1 MKIGIDYEPASE
13 EKAQI
18 VSECVDNF
26 NAYLNR
32 WPDPRVAEGAV
43 VEWQAEGCLLRDI
56 YGREFIDCLGGFGI
70 FALGHR
76 HPKVIAAVK
85 AQMDRLALHS
95 QWMMNP
101 VAADAA
107 RRLADITPGKLRKTF
122 WCSSGTEA
130 VEGALKLARLYT
142 AKKKF
147 ISTIN
152 SFHGKTMGALSVT
165 GRDLFRRPF
174 LPLLDAAFVPY
185 GDAALIEKEI
195 DDDTAAVILEPIQGE
210 GGIIVPADD
219 YLPAVREICTR
230 RDVLLILDEVQTGM
244 GRTGKMFGCNHTGVV
259 ADIMAL
265 GKALSGG
272 VIPCAAFHTTDEI
285 FAAFHPNPFF
295 HTSTFGA
302 NPMATCAAAATIEVL
317 QEEKL
322 VENSAAMGEYF
333 TTGLK
338 KLQKKF
344 PQIIR
349 DVRGRGLLIGV
360 EIIDAKVGESLAQRM
375 FDRNVLIAYTLN
387 KPEVIR
393 IEPPL
398 IITSELIDVALERF
412 EESLEEEA
420 KGRRGSAPNGA
431 AVQSPGLP

>member
-1 MKIGIDYEPASE
+1 MKLAIDYEPSGA
-13 EKAQI
+13 EKSAI
-18 VSECVDNF
+18 VRECVENF

-32 WPDPRVAEGAV
+32 WPEPRTADGAV
-43 VEWQAEGCLLRDI
+43 VEWEGEGCLLRDI
-56 YGREFIDCLGGFGI
+56 YGREFLDCLGGFGI

-107 RRLADITPGKLRKTF
+107 RRLAEITPGNLRKTF

-142 AKKKF
+142 GKKKF

-152 SFHGKTMGALSVT
+152 SFHGKTFGSLSVT
-165 GRDLFRRPF
+165 GRDLFREPF
-174 LPLLDAAFVPY
+174 LPLLDVAFAPY
-185 GDAALIEKEI
+185 GDPNAIENAI
-195 DDDTAAVILEPIQGE
+195 DDETAAVILEPIQGE
-210 GGIIVPADD
+210 GGIIVPPDD

-230 RDVLLILDEVQTGM
+230 RAVLLIFDEVQTGM
-244 GRTGKMFGCNHTGVV
+244 GRTGKMFGCDHTRVV
-259 ADIMAL
+259 PDIMSL

-285 FAAFHPNPFF
+285 FASFHPNPFY

-302 NPMATCAAAATIEVL
+302 NPMATCAAAATIQTL

-322 VENSAAMGEYF
+322 LEHCAAMGKYF
-333 TTGLK
+333 HAGLK
-338 KLQKKF
+338 KLQERF
-344 PQIIR
+344 PEIIR

-360 EIIDAKVGESLAQRM
+360 EIVNAKVGESLAQRM

-398 IITSELIDVALERF
+398 IITRDLIDVALNRF
-412 EESLEEEA
+412 EDSLKEES
-420 KGRRGSAPNGA
+420 RT
-431 AVQSPGLP
+431 

>member
-1 MKIGIDYEPASE
+1 MKIGIDYEPSND

-18 VSECVDNF
+18 VRECVENF

-32 WPDPRVAEGAV
+32 WPEPRVSEGAV
-43 VEWQAEGCLLRDI
+43 VEWQGEGCLLRDI
-56 YGREFIDCLGGFGI
+56 FGREFIDCLGGFGI

-107 RRLADITPGKLRKTF
+107 RRLAEITPGNLQKTF
-122 WCSSGTEA
+122 WCSSGTES

-142 AKKKF
+142 GKKKF

-152 SFHGKTMGALSVT
+152 SFHGKTMGSLSVT
-165 GRDLFRRPF
+165 GRDLFRQPF
-174 LPLLDAAFVPY
+174 LPLLETSFVAY
-185 GDAALIEKEI
+185 GDAASIEEAI

-210 GGIIVPADD
+210 GGVIVPPDD

-230 RDVLLILDEVQTGM
+230 RDVLLIFDEVQTGM
-244 GRTGKMFGCNHTGVV
+244 ARTGKMFGCDHTGVV
-259 ADIMAL
+259 PDVMAL

-272 VIPCAAFHTTDEI
+272 VVPCAAFHTTDEI
-285 FAAFHPNPFF
+285 FNSFHPNPFY

-302 NPMATCAAAATIEVL
+302 NPMATCAAAATIQTL

-333 TTGLK
+333 MSRLR
-338 KLQKKF
+338 KLRGQF

-360 EIIDAKVGESLAQRM
+360 EIIDAKVGESLARRM

-398 IITSELIDVALERF
+398 IITRELIDVALERF
-412 EESLEEEA
+412 QESLQEEA
-420 KGRRGSAPNGA
+420 
-431 AVQSPGLP
+431 VQNRSR

>member
-1 MKIGIDYEPASE
+1 MKIGIDYELSGD
-13 EKAQI
+13 EKAKI
-18 VSECVDNF
+18 VGECVENF

-32 WPDPRVAEGAV
+32 WPEPRVVEGAV
-43 VEWQAEGCLLRDI
+43 VEWQGEGCLLRDI
-56 YGREFIDCLGGFGI
+56 NGREFIDCLGGFGI

-76 HPKVIAAVK
+76 HPKVIGAVK

-107 RRLADITPGKLRKTF
+107 RRLAEITPGNLRKTF
-122 WCSSGTEA
+122 WCSTGTEA

-142 AKKKF
+142 RKKKF

-152 SFHGKTMGALSVT
+152 SFHGKTMGSLSVT
-165 GRDLFRRPF
+165 GRDLFRKPF

-185 GDAALIEKEI
+185 GDAEAMGKEI
-195 DDDTAAVILEPIQGE
+195 DEETAAVILEPIQGE
-210 GGIIVPADD
+210 GGVVVPPDD

-230 RDVLLILDEVQTGM
+230 RNVLLIFDEVQTGL
-244 GRTGKMFGCNHTGVV
+244 GRTGKMFGCDHSGVV
-259 ADIMAL
+259 PDIMSL

-285 FAAFHPNPFF
+285 FGSFHPNPFY

-302 NPMATCAAAATIEVL
+302 NPMATCAAAATIETLQSDNVVENAALMGSYFKSGLRSL
-317 QEEKL
+317 QE
-322 VENSAAMGEYF
+322 
-333 TTGLK
+333 
-338 KLQKKF
+338 QF

-360 EIIDAKVGESLAQRM
+360 EIANAKVGESLAQRM

-398 IITSELIDVALERF
+398 IITRDLIDAALKRF
-412 EESLEEEA
+412 LESLAAEA
-420 KGRRGSAPNGA
+420 RS
-431 AVQSPGLP
+431 

>member
-1 MKIGIDYEPASE
+1 MKLGFDYDPSPD
-13 EKAQI
+13 EKAEI
-18 VSECVDNF
+18 VRECVDNF

-32 WPDPRVAEGAV
+32 WPEPRVVEGAV
-43 VEWQAEGCLLRDI
+43 AEWQGEGCLLRDI

-76 HPKVIAAVK
+76 HPKVIGAVK

-107 RRLADITPGKLRKTF
+107 RRLAEITPGNLRKTF

-142 AKKKF
+142 GKKKF
-147 ISTIN
+147 ISTVN
-152 SFHGKTMGALSVT
+152 SFHGKTMGSLSVT
-165 GRDLFRRPF
+165 GRELFRQPF
-174 LPLLDAAFVPY
+174 LPLLETVFVPY
-185 GDAALIEKEI
+185 GDAAAIETAI
-195 DDDTAAVILEPIQGE
+195 DGDTAAVILEPIQGE
-210 GGIIVPADD
+210 GGVIVPGDE
-219 YLPAVREICTR
+219 YLPAVRETCTSR
-230 RDVLLILDEVQTGM
+230 GVLLIFDEVQTGL
-244 GRTGKMFGCNHTGVV
+244 GGTGKMFGCDHPGVV
-259 ADIMAL
+259 PDVMSL

-272 VIPCAAFHTTDEI
+272 VIPCAAFHTNDEI
-285 FAAFHPNPFF
+285 FKSSHPNPFY

-302 NPMATCAAAATIEVL
+302 NPMATCAAAATIETL
-317 QEEKL
+317 QTENL
-322 VENSAAMGEYF
+322 VENSATMGEHF
-333 TTGLK
+333 MAGLK
-338 KLQKKF
+338 KLQAQF

-360 EIIDAKVGESLAQRM
+360 EIVDAKVGESLAQRM
-375 FDRNVLIAYTLN
+375 FDRDVLIAYTLN

-398 IITSELIDVALERF
+398 IITRDLIDVALERF
-412 EESLEEEA
+412 EESLEEEI
-420 KGRRGSAPNGA
+420 SA
-431 AVQSPGLP
+431 

>member
-1 MKIGIDYEPASE
+1 MKIGIDYDPPKD

-18 VSECVDNF
+18 VAECVENF
-26 NAYLNR
+26 NTYLNR
-32 WPDPRVAEGAV
+32 WPEPRRAEGAV
-43 VEWQAEGCLLRDI
+43 IEWQGEGCLLRDI

-76 HPKVIAAVK
+76 HPKVIQAVK

-101 VAADAA
+101 VAVDAA
-107 RRLADITPGKLRKTF
+107 RLLAEITPGNLRKTF
-122 WCSSGTEA
+122 WCSTGTEA

-142 AKKKF
+142 GKKKF
-147 ISTIN
+147 ISTVN

-165 GRDLFRRPF
+165 GRDLFRQPF
-174 LPLLDAAFVPY
+174 LPLLDTAFVRY
-185 GDAALIEKEI
+185 GDAEAIEKVI
-195 DDDTAAVILEPIQGE
+195 DNDTAAVILEPIQGE
-210 GGIIVPADD
+210 GGVIVPPDD

-230 RDVLLILDEVQTGM
+230 RGVVLIFDEVQTGM
-244 GRTGKMFGCNHTGVV
+244 GRTGKMFGCDHAGIVP
-259 ADIMAL
+259 DIMSL

-285 FAAFHPNPFF
+285 FGSFHPNPFY

-302 NPMATCAAAATIEVL
+302 NPMATCAAAATIETLQSGDLVKNAARMGTYFMSRLKAL
-317 QEEKL
+317 QE
-322 VENSAAMGEYF
+322 
-333 TTGLK
+333 
-338 KLQKKF
+338 QF

-360 EIIDAKVGESLAQRM
+360 EIANAKVGESVAQRM

-393 IEPPL
+393 VEPPL
-398 IITSELIDVALERF
+398 IITRELIDVVLERF
-412 EESLEEEA
+412 AESLA
-420 KGRRGSAPNGA
+420 GI
-431 AVQSPGLP
+431 

>member
-1 MKIGIDYEPASE
+1 MKIGIDYEPAAD

-18 VSECVDNF
+18 VRECVENF

-32 WPDPRVAEGAV
+32 WPGPRALEGAV
-43 VEWQAEGCLLRDI
+43 VEWQGEGCLLRDI
-56 YGREFIDCLGGFGI
+56 HGREFIDCLGGFGI

-76 HPKVIAAVK
+76 HPQVIGAVK

-107 RRLADITPGKLRKTF
+107 RRLAEITPGELRKTF
-122 WCSSGTEA
+122 WCSSGTEG
-130 VEGALKLARLYT
+130 VEGALKLARLHT
-142 AKKKF
+142 GRKKF
-147 ISTIN
+147 VSTIN
-152 SFHGKTMGALSVT
+152 SFHGKTMGSLSVT
-165 GRDLFRRPF
+165 GRDLFRQPF
-174 LPLLDAAFVPY
+174 LPLLETSFVDY
-185 GDAALIEKEI
+185 GDAGAI
-195 DDDTAAVILEPIQGE
+195 DRVIDQDTAAVILEPIQGE
-210 GGIIVPADD
+210 GGVIVPPDD

-230 RDVLLILDEVQTGM
+230 RGVLLIFDEVQTGL
-244 GRTGKMFGCNHTGVV
+244 GRTGKMFGCDHTGVV
-259 ADIMAL
+259 PDIMAL

-285 FAAFHPNPFF
+285 FKSFHPNPFY

-302 NPMATCAAAATIEVL
+302 NPMATCAAAATIETL
-317 QEEKL
+317 QSEKL
-322 VENSAAMGEYF
+322 VENSAAMGRYF
-333 TTGLK
+333 LSGLR
-338 KLQKKF
+338 KLREEF
-344 PQIIR
+344 PGIIR

-360 EIIDAKVGESLAQRM
+360 EIVNAEVGESLAQRM

-398 IITSELIDVALERF
+398 IIKRDLIDVALERF
-412 EESLEEEA
+412 AESLVSEA
-420 KGRRGSAPNGA
+420 RP
-431 AVQSPGLP
+431 